1 MPRVVRGALADAPV
15 SPHFALLAGS
25 EATGDESFRSDAFQ
39 VLHNHAHTPWRD
51 AQPHAHRDSDE
62 LYVVLEGVM
71 HIDVDG
77 ERHVVSAN
85 EFLAVPAGVVHQ
97 LVDVEVPHRSL
108 VVRAPSVRDKILPAR

>member
-1 MPRVVRGALADAPV
+1 MRAVRGQLADAPV
-15 SPHFALLAGS
+15 SPHHALLAGS
-25 EATGDESFRSDAFQ
+25 EAEGPGAFRSTHLQ

-51 AQPHAHRDSDE
+51 AEPHAHRDSDE

-77 ERHVVSAN
+77 ERHAVSAN

-108 VVRAPSVRDKILPAR
+108 VVRAPSVRDKLLPER